1 MNQEVLQATELTAK
15 SSWPAH
21 AAARNTH
28 NRVAELICHYLPEV
42 KGMRVCDLPC
52 GAGLFSKR
60 LAELGM
66 DVTGVDIEAVSPFH
80 FDESRRVL
88 ADANLRLP
96 FEDAS
101 FDAMVTI
108 EGIEHMENPSFFLR
122 ECVRVVRPG
131 GLIFL
136 STPNVDSFRS
146 RKYVFS
152 YGYHRYFT
160 PREDG
165 SKDSGHLH
173 PIDMSFVRQ
182 LLKQN
187 ELSLLETSV
196 NQIEG
201 RTIWKEMLRPWL
213 TRKLPTYMQGEI
225 PFYGDVIIYVLLK
238 PRA

>member
-1 MNQEVLQATELTAK
+1 MSTGREAAQ
-15 SSWPAH
+15 SRWPAH

-28 NRVAELICHYLPEV
+28 NRVAELVCHYLKDE
-42 KGMRVCDLPC
+42 KSLRVCDLPC

-60 LAELGM
+60 LADLGM
-66 DVTGVDIEAVSPFH
+66 NVTGVDIEAVSPFH
-80 FDESRRVL
+80 FDESCRVL

-96 FEDAS
+96 FEDGS

-108 EGIEHMENPSFFLR
+108 EGIEHLENPSFFLR
-122 ECVRVVRPG
+122 ECARVVRPG

-146 RKYVFS
+146 RKYVLS

-173 PIDMSFVRQ
+173 PIDMSFIRQ
-182 LLKQN
+182 ALAKN
-187 ELSLLETSV
+187 GLSLLETSI

-201 RTIWKEMLRPWL
+201 QTAWKEMLRPWL
-213 TRKLPTYMQGEI
+213 TRKLPSYMQGEI
-225 PFYGDVIIYVLLK
+225 PFYGDVIIYVLRK
-238 PRA
+238 TEA